1 VSTVFAA
8 GLILLAAAAAAD
20 LGAGVRWPRL
30 MSLPY
35 LLGAAGSG
43 CLAAAGAGVLAG
55 QPARLAVSGWLG
67 SGTLGLVADRLSG
80 LFLLISFVAATGV
93 SLAFANWAGRAAPGL
108 VKGGRTPAGGTL
120 VRRRGLGASYALAL
134 GAVAVVMTATDAFTA
149 LFAWEALTVAFY
161 LLAGFE
167 RGRRGRPEG
176 AFITLVFGRI
186 SGAALLLGLLL
197 LAARSHSL
205 SLASFTHVSGG
216 AARDAAEALLFA
228 GFAVKVGLVP
238 FQVWM
243 PRGYPAAPGPARAI
257 MAGVAVNVGFYGLW
271 RSLSLFAGAP
281 AWLTGLVLVLAGLTA
296 LLGIA
301 HAAVQQS
308 LQRVIAYSSVENA
321 GLILAGFGVALVGAA
336 VHDRRLAAAG
346 LLAATLQI
354 VAHTAAKSL
363 LFTSSAMIESEYGT
377 SDLDGLHGTA
387 RRLPWSGTGL
397 AIGSLTLAGLP
408 LTAGFASEWFLLESL
423 MQQFRVPG
431 LGYRLV
437 LALAGAAVALTAGFA
452 GVTFVR
458 LIGFV
463 VLGWRSSGPDQAARR
478 DRDRAG
484 DARDYGWLGRAGLL
498 ILAAGCLLTAALLP
512 LVIRVIAAGL
522 SPVVPSA
529 ITSAALKSPW
539 VVQPVFGGFS
549 ILSPSWLWIA
559 MPGLLVVVVTVT
571 RLVSGPR
578 MTRVRRVPAWRSATA
593 GVEGVDSYTAY
604 GFANPTRRV
613 LAGLLHTRAEVRA
626 LDPEYGEGAGIPGE
640 TGMGASPGADRPA
653 LESRAP
659 DGLSSHSPGPDGSGH
674 SPGPDSSGHPGQA
687 PPVTGMPPAGAHL
700 GYSSDVIEVV
710 ETYLYRPM
718 VRPVMMLV
726 RAAKRLQSGRL
737 DAYLAYM
744 LIALIALVAIVVALA

>member
-1 VSTVFAA
+1 VSAVFAA
-8 GLILLAAAAAAD
+8 GLILLTAAAAVD
-20 LGAGVRWPRL
+20 LGTGTRWRRL
-30 MSLPY
+30 MTVPY

-55 QPARLAVSGWLG
+55 HPARLTVGGWLG
-67 SGTLGLVADRLSG
+67 SGTLGIQTLGLVADRLSG
-80 LFLLISFVAATGV
+80 LFLLISFTAAAGV
-93 SLAFANWAGRAAPGL
+93 SLAFANWAACPGPAARVSPGQ
-108 VKGGRTPAGGTL
+108 VTAERRPAARTL
-120 VRRRGLGASYALAL
+120 VGRRGLGASYALAL
-134 GAVAVVMTATDAFTA
+134 GAVAVFMTATDAFTA

-271 RSLSLFAGAP
+271 RTFSLFGGAP
-281 AWLTGLVLVLAGLTA
+281 AWLTGLLLVLAGMTA

-301 HAAVQQS
+301 HAAVQQD

-336 VHDRRLAAAG
+336 TGDRRLAAAG

-363 LFTSSAMIESEYGT
+363 LFTSSAMIESARGT
-377 SDLDGLHGTA
+377 SDLDALYGTA

-463 VLGWRSSGPDQAARR
+463 VLGWRPSRPHSAAPAGGAAQAGQ
-478 DRDRAG
+478 AG
-484 DARDYGWLGRAGLL
+484 AGRARDYRWPGRAGLV
-498 ILAAGCLLTAALLP
+498 ILAAACLVPAALLP
-512 LVIRVIAAGL
+512 LAIRVIAAGL

-539 VVQPVFGGFS
+539 VVQPVFSGFS
-549 ILSPSWLWIA
+549 ILSPSWLWIT
-559 MPGLLVVVVTVT
+559 MPGLLVIVVIVT
-571 RLVSGPR
+571 RLVSGSR
-578 MTRVRRVPAWRSATA
+578 MTRVRRVPPWRSATA
-593 GVEGVDSYTAY
+593 GVDGADCYTAY

-613 LAGLLHTRAEVRA
+613 LAGVLHTRAEVRA
-626 LDPEYGEGAGIPGE
+626 LGTEY
-640 TGMGASPGADRPA
+640 S
-653 LESRAP
+653 ESAP
-659 DGLSSHSPGPDGSGH
+659 IPDGSGD
-674 SPGPDSSGHPGQA
+674 PGPPSGM
-687 PPVTGMPPAGAHL
+687 TGTPPAGAHL

-718 VRPVMMLV
+718 VRPVQMLV
-726 RAAKRLQSGRL
+726 RVAKRLQSGRL

-744 LIALIALVAIVVALA
+744 LIALIALIAIVVTLA